1 MTPVPTPVGA
11 LALGAGICIE
21 VGIAVCL
28 YATTHQ
34 AYDSGDSVAFL
45 VVWPIVVLALCAYLL
60 VLSNQNWG
68 MYRSTLQPNTRALW
82 LFATGTAV
90 GVIGLLLALLSGP
103 HIGGVFVIWPLL
115 VQVILFVQARASVR
129 KWVHQLSTHGDT
141 A

>member
-60 VLSNQNWG
+60 VLSNQNWR
-68 MYRSTLQPNTRALW
+68 MYRLTRQPNTRALW
-82 LFATGTAV
+82 LFATGTTV

-103 HIGGVFVIWPLL
+103 HIGGVFVIWPLFA
-115 VQVILFVQARASVR
+115 QVILFVQARASVR
-129 KWVHQLSTHGDT
+129 KWVHQLAAHGDT
-141 A
+141 T